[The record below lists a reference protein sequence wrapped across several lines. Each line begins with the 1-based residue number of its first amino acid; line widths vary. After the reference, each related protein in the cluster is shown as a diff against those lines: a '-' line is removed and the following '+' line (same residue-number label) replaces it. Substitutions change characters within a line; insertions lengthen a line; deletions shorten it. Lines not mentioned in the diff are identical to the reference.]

1 MKRGW
6 TEAKVLTMLETQAV
20 GLIRREKFIM
30 VATMDD
36 RLQCFSSKGKQIW
49 SQKLPASVKC
59 LEPVDI
65 PSRGV
70 QFTAVALENRQV
82 LVFNDKHVVDCFS
95 ANDIISAM
103 KFGRFG
109 REDSALVMIT
119 INGGLT
125 VKILKRTAQFEKLET
140 ALTPHLS
147 KVNEKLNIPKKTKLF
162 VEQSSRERENGTQMH
177 RVFQHDLFLLRL
189 NTARAFVRA
198 LQTSSNPITTATS
211 DDSAD
216 SSSEATIKLSAQV
229 LGLGPVF
236 KLILGLCNTSVGKP
250 SRYLLISFYCD
261 DKLYKLSKNMIRVP
275 MLVPGLEYT
284 FETLV
289 ECVSDLGIS
298 DQLYVFVTKDE
309 HSMNG
314 DPVKDQQ
321 TFSARP
327 ILSAIINM
335 PVAEIS

>member
-1 MKRGW
+1 MK
-6 TEAKVLTMLETQAV
+6 
-20 GLIRREKFIM
+20 
-30 VATMDD
+30 
-36 RLQCFSSKGKQIW
+36 
-49 SQKLPASVKC
+49 
-59 LEPVDI
+59 
-65 PSRGV
+65 
-70 QFTAVALENRQV
+70 
-82 LVFNDKHVVDCFS
+82 
-95 ANDIISAM
+95 
-103 KFGRFG
+103 
-109 REDSALVMIT
+109 
-119 INGGLT
+119 
-125 VKILKRTAQFEKLET
+125 KLET

-162 VEQSSRERENGTQMH
+162 VEQSSRERENGTLMH

-189 NTARAFVRA
+189 NTARSFVRA
-198 LQTSSNPITTATS
+198 LQTSSNPITTATNS
-211 DDSAD
+211 DGGDSA
-216 SSSEATIKLSAQV
+216 SSEATIKLSAQV

-236 KLILGLCNTSVGKP
+236 KLILGLCNTSVGTP

-314 DPVKDQQ
+314 DQVKDQQ

-335 PVAEIS
+335 PVADGAILSEDFGIRILNFYSYEFHLIRKTFKYIPCHVCF